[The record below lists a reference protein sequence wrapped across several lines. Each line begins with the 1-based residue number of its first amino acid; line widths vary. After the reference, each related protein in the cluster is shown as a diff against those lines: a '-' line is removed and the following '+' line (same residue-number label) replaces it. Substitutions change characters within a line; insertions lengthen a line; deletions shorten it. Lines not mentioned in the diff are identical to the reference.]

1 MGICLD
7 QKIKLYLFFISFSLG
22 TQGLLLVVVSCAM
35 AAPQRRPVAANGSG
49 GGGASKGG
57 PESTA
62 TIVRQEQQLN
72 ADGSYNFLYETS
84 NGIRAA
90 ESGSVPE
97 GTLANGEFSYTAPE
111 GDKIALAYVADQGGF
126 QPQGAHLPVEPPAPE
141 HVIKSLEDIRANP
154 PKDFKD
160 FNAAFLDAVIAR
172 LRALQG

>member
-7 QKIKLYLFFISFSLG
+7 QKIKLYSFL
-22 TQGLLLVVVSCAM
+22 QGLFLVVVSCAM
-35 AAPQRRPVAANGSG
+35 AAPQRRFAANGGSSG
-49 GGGASKGG
+49 GGGGSKGG

-84 NGIRAA
+84 NGIKAS

-160 FNAAFLDAVIAR
+160 FNAAFLDSVIAR
-172 LRALQG
+172 LKALQG